1 MTELVKVKRGTGKS
15 ITKNVLLTYDTFA
28 SHSTMDAS
36 LVAELG
42 LPVESVGDMSVQ
54 THFVTKRMEGKL
66 TSASINGVRLQ
77 FLVSSQPQT
86 VPQYTYSV
94 PAQWRRFG
102 LTHNHLR
109 VSIRLLLD

>member
-15 ITKNVLLTYDTFA
+15 VTKNVLLTSDTFA

-54 THFVTKRMEGKL
+54 THFVTK
-66 TSASINGVRLQ
+66 
-77 FLVSSQPQT
+77 
-86 VPQYTYSV
+86 
-94 PAQWRRFG
+94 
-102 LTHNHLR
+102 
-109 VSIRLLLD
+109 